1 MPLPALIP
9 DATPGRL
16 SLAGNT
22 PQLQRAVGPSGFFTL
37 ALGAMVGS
45 GWVVVLGDWLLAAGP
60 GGAIMGFL
68 AGGVTMILIA
78 LCYGEL
84 AARSARAGGEFL
96 FVRETLG
103 RGPAFLI
110 GWFLTL
116 FAVAVCAFESV
127 VLGALMHALFPSVG
141 STPLYRIGGTPIETG
156 SVGIGVLGAILIGFL
171 HARGAASAI
180 RFQNVVTC
188 GFLFLMIVLVGL
200 GIGFGSMK
208 NLTPA
213 FQSMDGRPWLHGA
226 VWVFSLCAFFL
237 NGWQSAIHALE
248 ERRAGVDV
256 RQAIRAIVAGI
267 VAATLIYCGI
277 ILSAASSAPWRQIAA
292 QPMPARAAFD
302 LLLPGWPL
310 GTLVLATAAVSVA
323 KTWSAV
329 AWLGS
334 RLIVALSRDGL
345 LPRPLAALDA
355 ATGSPRR
362 AILLVTALSLGGPAF
377 GRSALL
383 PLVDMVS
390 VCLALSILLCL
401 IVLINQ
407 RRIALQ
413 PSTYRVPGGLVTV
426 WIAFLLAL
434 LMIGTAII
442 SPVLEHP
449 GHIPVEWLLMA
460 AWALVGGVYFWACAP
475 AHPAA
480 HPPPLSG

>member
-1 MPLPALIP
+1 
-9 DATPGRL
+9 
-16 SLAGNT
+16 
-22 PQLQRAVGPSGFFTL
+22 
-37 ALGAMVGS
+37 
-45 GWVVVLGDWLLAAGP
+45 
-60 GGAIMGFL
+60 
-68 AGGVTMILIA
+68 MISIA

-96 FVRETLG
+96 FVREVLG
-103 RGPAFLI
+103 RGPAFLV

-127 VLGALMHALFPSVG
+127 VLGSLLHALFPDVG
-141 STPLYRIGGTPIETG
+141 SVPLYQIGGTAIDAG
-156 SVGIGVLGAILIGFL
+156 SIGIGVVGAVLIGQL
-171 HARGAASAI
+171 HARGAESAI
-180 RFQNVVTC
+180 RFQNIVTY
-188 GFLFLMIVLVGL
+188 GFLLLMIALVAL
-200 GIGFGSMK
+200 GIGFGSLK

-213 FQSMDGRPWLHGA
+213 FQPMDGRSWLSGA

-277 ILSAASSAPWRQIAA
+277 ILSAASSAPWREIAA
-292 QPMPARAAFD
+292 QPMPARVAID
-302 LLLPGWPL
+302 LLLPGWML
-310 GTLVLATAAVSVA
+310 GSLVLATAAISVA

-355 ATGSPRR
+355 ANGSPRR
-362 AILLVTALSLGGPAF
+362 AILLVTVLSLGGPVF
-377 GRSALL
+377 GRGALL

-401 IVLINQ
+401 IVLMRQ
-407 RRIALQ
+407 RRTIVLP

-434 LMIGTAII
+434 LMIGMAII
-442 SPVLEHP
+442 SPVLAHP

-460 AWALVGGVYFWACAP
+460 AWGLAGGLYFRTSASIDP
-475 AHPAA
+475 A
-480 HPPPLSG
+480 GR

>member
-1 MPLPALIP
+1 MSPSINP
-9 DATPGRL
+9 
-16 SLAGNT
+16 
-22 PQLQRAVGPSGFFTL
+22 PQLQRAVGRSGFFTL

-45 GWVVVLGDWLLAAGP
+45 GWVVVLGDWLAAAGP
-60 GGAIMGFL
+60 GGAIVGFL
-68 AGGVTMILIA
+68 AGGATMISIA

-103 RGPAFLI
+103 RGPAFLV

-127 VLGALMHALFPSVG
+127 VLGSLMHALLPAVG
-141 STPLYRIGGTPIETG
+141 STPLYRVGGTPIDAG
-156 SVGIGVLGAILIGFL
+156 SVGIGVAGAVLIGVL
-171 HARGAASAI
+171 HSRGAAGAI
-180 RFQNVVTC
+180 RFQNIVTY
-188 GFLFLMIVLVGL
+188 GFLLLMIALVGL
-200 GIGFGSMK
+200 GLGFGSLK
-208 NLTPA
+208 NLLPA
-213 FQSMDGRPWLHGA
+213 FQSTDGRPWLHGA

-248 ERRAGVDV
+248 ERRADVDV

-267 VAATLIYCGI
+267 VAAALIYCGI
-277 ILSAASSAPWRQIAA
+277 ILAAAASAPWRQIVA

-302 LLLPGWPL
+302 LLLPGWSL

-334 RLIVALSRDGL
+334 RLIVALSREGL
-345 LPRPLAALDA
+345 LPRPLASLDA
-355 ATGSPRR
+355 TWGAPRR
-362 AILLVTALSLGGPAF
+362 ALVVVTSLSLGGPIF

-401 IVLINQ
+401 IVLIKQ
-407 RRIALQ
+407 RRTISLP
-413 PSTYRVPGGLVTV
+413 PSTYRVPGGIVTV
-426 WIAFLLAL
+426 WLALLLAL

-442 SPVLEHP
+442 SPVLAHP
-449 GHIPVEWLLMA
+449 GHIPVEWPLIA
-460 AWALVGGVYFWACAP
+460 AWALIGGLYFWI
-475 AHPAA
+475 
-480 HPPPLSG
+480 SG